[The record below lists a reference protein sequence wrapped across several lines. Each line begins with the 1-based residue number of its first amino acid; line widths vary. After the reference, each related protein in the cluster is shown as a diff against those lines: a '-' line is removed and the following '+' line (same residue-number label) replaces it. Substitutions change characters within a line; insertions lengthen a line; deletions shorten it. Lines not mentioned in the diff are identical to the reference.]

1 MHIQQ
6 GSQGGERA
14 VPVPGAHLVD
24 SEGRSA
30 HIASIHAAGSEF
42 TALVRL
48 DEGGEMM
55 LPVNDLELQGDGSY
69 CLPFAFGAQT
79 HMRHG
84 VYERREERGES
95 LRGDEPQGERIV
107 IPVLQEEMQ
116 VRKQAVDTGRGIR
129 VHKTVQEREERIDIE
144 LMRDELDVERVPI
157 GQFVDAA
164 ALPVARHEGD
174 TLIVPVFEEVMVV
187 EKRMRLVEE
196 VRISK
201 RQHAQPANQNVVLR
215 SEQVSIERFDE
226 QPDVSRVRTDSDPV
240 Q

>member
-6 GSQGGERA
+6 GDQGGERA

-24 SEGRSA
+24 SEGCSA
-30 HIASIHAAGSEF
+30 HIASIHAAGSEL

-48 DEGGEMM
+48 DDGGEMM
-55 LPVNDLELQGDGSY
+55 LPVNDLELQSDGSY

-84 VYERREERGES
+84 AYERQEERHAGPS
-95 LRGDEPQGERIV
+95 GDEPQGERIV

-116 VRKQAVDTGRGIR
+116 VRKRAVDTGRGIR
-129 VHKTVQEREERIDIE
+129 VHKTVQEREEQIDVE
-144 LMRDELDVERVPI
+144 LMRDELDIERVPI

-174 TLIVPVFEEVMVV
+174 MLIVPVFEEVLVV
-187 EKRMRLVEE
+187 EKRVRLVEE

-201 RQHAQPANQNVVLR
+201 RQHAHPENQNVVLR
-215 SEQVSIERFDE
+215 SEQVSIEHFDE
-226 QPDVSRVRTDSDPV
+226 QPDASRGQTDSDSV